1 MSDLCPLYLKEKSCL
16 LKIVSNSKITSVLSK
31 LDFNVVDSK
40 WNDDCEGSFSN
51 CCFAKELEIEQEVA
65 PVEEKVTESNPE
77 ETKQEEVVE
86 EIVSTKV
93 SIHMVKNPYAVKS
106 DVLFYP
112 TNIALT
118 IDDPLLL
125 RLSFGKIQEECDT
138 FKKPYKMGTLYI
150 TSNGGENSKV
160 QPKNIYHLTVSG
172 VSRLVHEGD
181 VKSAMRKALSMA
193 DSNKAKNVVVLPA
206 DCGTHDINDIARV
219 QLSSIKT
226 FLNSHKDCSIKN
238 IFIVMEDKESYEVF
252 EEYYNRIFD

>member
-40 WNDDCEGSFSN
+40 WNNDCEGSFSN
-51 CCFAKELEIEQEVA
+51 CCFAKEQELELVA
-65 PVEEKVTESNPE
+65 EAVTENKIE

-86 EIVSTKV
+86 ENTRTKV
-93 SIHMVKNPYAVKS
+93 SIHIVNNPYAVKS

-118 IDDPLLL
+118 IDDPLMM

-172 VSRLVHEGD
+172 VSRLVNEGD
-181 VKSAMRKALSMA
+181 VKSAMRKALAMA

-206 DCGTHDINDIARV
+206 DCGTHDINDVARV

-226 FLNSHKDCSIKN
+226 FLGSHKDCSIKN

>member
-40 WNDDCEGSFSN
+40 WNNDCEGSFSL
-51 CCFAKELEIEQEVA
+51 CCFAKEQQEQPVA
-65 PVEEKVTESNPE
+65 EQVAESKIE
-77 ETKQEEVVE
+77 ETKQEEVIE
-86 EIVSTKV
+86 ENTRTKV
-93 SIHMVKNPYAVKS
+93 SIHIVNNPYAVKS

-118 IDDPLLL
+118 IDDPLMLK
-125 RLSFGKIQEECDT
+125 LSFGKIQEECDT

-181 VKSAMRKALSMA
+181 VKSAMRKALAMA

>member
-1 MSDLCPLYLKEKSCL
+1 MSDLCPLYLQEKSCL

-31 LDFNVVDSK
+31 INYEVINNSWTL
-40 WNDDCEGSFSN
+40 DCEGSLSN
-51 CCFAKELEIEQEVA
+51 CSFKNPENKVVEVPEPEKVIEEPAKLEVKIEQE
-65 PVEEKVTESNPE
+65 T
-77 ETKQEEVVE
+77 
-86 EIVSTKV
+86 TKV
-93 SIHMVKNPYAVKS
+93 SIHIVKNPYAVKS

-118 IDDPLLL
+118 VDDPLML

-150 TSNGGENSKV
+150 TSNGGENSKIQAKYV
-160 QPKNIYHLTVSG
+160 YHLTVSG

-181 VKSAMRKALSMA
+181 VKSAMRKALDMA
-193 DSNKAKNVVVLPA
+193 DTNNARNIVVLPA

-226 FLNSHKDCSIKN
+226 YLSTHKNCKIKN
-238 IFIVMEDKESYEVF
+238 IFIVMEDKESYQVF

>member
-1 MSDLCPLYLKEKSCL
+1 MSDLCPLYLQEKNCL
-16 LKIVSNSKITSVLSK
+16 LKIVSNPKITSVLSK
-31 LDFNVVDSK
+31 VDFEIIDNK
-40 WNDDCEGSFSN
+40 WNSDCEGNILN
-51 CCFAKELEIEQEVA
+51 CCFNKQVLQEQT
-65 PVEEKVTESNPE
+65 PVQEQIS
-77 ETKQEEVVE
+77 EEVPQDQPIE
-86 EIVSTKV
+86 KKEVSENTKV
-93 SIHMVKNPYAVKS
+93 SIHVVKNPYQVKS

-125 RLSFGKIQEECDT
+125 RMSFGKIQEECDS

-160 QPKNIYHLTVSG
+160 QPKHIYHLTVSG

-181 VKSAMRKALSMA
+181 VKSAMRKALDMA
-193 DSNKAKNVVVLPA
+193 DTNGARNIVVLPA

-226 FLNSHKDCSIKN
+226 YLTSHKNCKIKN
-238 IFIVMEDKESYEVF
+238 IFIVMEDKESYDVF
-252 EEYYNRIFD
+252 EEYYSRIFD

>member
-40 WNDDCEGSFSN
+40 WNNDCEGSFSL
-51 CCFAKELEIEQEVA
+51 CCFAKEQQEQPVA
-65 PVEEKVTESNPE
+65 EQVAESKIE
-77 ETKQEEVVE
+77 ETKQEEVIE
-86 EIVSTKV
+86 ENTRTKV
-93 SIHMVKNPYAVKS
+93 SIHIVNNPYAVKS

-118 IDDPLLL
+118 IDDPLMLK
-125 RLSFGKIQEECDT
+125 LSFGKIQEECDT

-150 TSNGGENSKV
+150 TSNGGENSRV

-181 VKSAMRKALSMA
+181 VKSAMRKALAMA

>member
-1 MSDLCPLYLKEKSCL
+1 MSDLCPLYLQEKSCL

-31 LDFNVVDSK
+31 IDYEVINNSWTL
-40 WNDDCEGSFSN
+40 DCEGSLSN
-51 CCFAKELEIEQEVA
+51 CSFKNPENKVVEVPEPEKVIEEPAKLEVKIEQE
-65 PVEEKVTESNPE
+65 T
-77 ETKQEEVVE
+77 
-86 EIVSTKV
+86 TKV
-93 SIHMVKNPYAVKS
+93 SIHIVKNPYAVKS

-118 IDDPLLL
+118 VDDPLML

-150 TSNGGENSKV
+150 TSNGGENSKIQAKYV
-160 QPKNIYHLTVSG
+160 YHLTVSG

-181 VKSAMRKALSMA
+181 VKSAMRKALDMA
-193 DSNKAKNVVVLPA
+193 DTNNARNIVVLPA

-226 FLNSHKDCSIKN
+226 YLSTHKNCKIKN
-238 IFIVMEDKESYEVF
+238 IFIVMEDKESYQVF

>member
-1 MSDLCPLYLKEKSCL
+1 MSDLCPLYLQEKSCL
-16 LKIVSNSKITSVLSK
+16 LKIVSNPKITSVLSK
-31 LDFNVVDSK
+31 VNFDVLNNS
-40 WNDDCEGSFSN
+40 WELDCEGSLSN
-51 CCFAKELEIEQEVA
+51 CSFQNSDKVVAEVQETEKAVVEQV
-65 PVEEKVTESNPE
+65 
-77 ETKQEEVVE
+77 KQEEKIE
-86 EIVSTKV
+86 QDFTKV
-93 SIHMVKNPYAVKS
+93 SIHIVKNPYAVKS

-118 IDDPLLL
+118 VDDPLLL

-160 QPKNIYHLTVSG
+160 QAKHIYHLTVSG

-181 VKSAMRKALSMA
+181 VKSAMRKALDMA
-193 DSNKAKNVVVLPA
+193 DTNNARNIVVLPA
-206 DCGTHDINDIARV
+206 DCGTHDINDTARV

-226 FLNSHKDCSIKN
+226 YLSTHKNCKIKN

>member
-31 LDFNVVDSK
+31 LDFNVVNSK
-40 WNDDCEGSFSN
+40 WNNDCEGSFSL
-51 CCFAKELEIEQEVA
+51 CCFAKEQQEQPVA
-65 PVEEKVTESNPE
+65 EQVAESKIE
-77 ETKQEEVVE
+77 ETKQEEVIE
-86 EIVSTKV
+86 ENTRTKV
-93 SIHMVKNPYAVKS
+93 SIHIVNNPYAVKS

-118 IDDPLLL
+118 IDDPLMM

-172 VSRLVHEGD
+172 VSRLVNEGD
-181 VKSAMRKALSMA
+181 VKSAMRKALAMA

-206 DCGTHDINDIARV
+206 DCGTHDINDVARV

-226 FLNSHKDCSIKN
+226 FLGSHKDCSIKN